1 MLFKSNIPTIPAKK
15 WTKLGPVLD
24 WILGASLA
32 HSILPAAFG
41 KLGLGSLQAAAG
53 GSNSSLAPA
62 NEYLDPALE
71 SDLTFSVMK
80 GKRFKASLELLRD
93 KERLATMWMF
103 ALAIEPLRYLSA
115 WWLRRARE
123 TDRSPSRIPLF
134 DMLLPECSPLQAAR
148 QYVATL
154 LHSDGG
160 DDRLV
165 LLWRYFGFP
174 SLTAWRAGRPAQ
186 IRTMRRFL
194 LVVDASLFRRHVQTF
209 RPLAWRILQLAD
221 PRVPNLAKDG
231 IAAEWNGASVCCL
244 TPGFARQLKQRG
256 VSGNKVRQPG
266 MWPEFFTQIARA
278 TSQQVEDLSGDMAAI
293 APDPTRRAR
302 HVSQISVWVRSWPK
316 PSCCMRLAG
325 SCSIR

>member
-1 MLFKSNIPTIPAKK
+1 MLSVAGPWLLNKLYSFTKLMRTAGLFAADCEGGERVAQVSRERGDSSSDPPKEVSQFSKEMMSYLRTHFKRFVKSGSERQQRRQLPGIDVQPDSGSESDGEGPQEPQDRGTLRYHRDLEAFFAMWNGTWWEDGVVHYCSGRGCCANRGATIDALARSAEAVLFKSNIPTIAANK

-115 WWLRRARE
+115 WWMRRARE

-154 LHSDGG
+154 
-160 DDRLV
+160 
-165 LLWRYFGFP
+165 
-174 SLTAWRAGRPAQ
+174 GR
-186 IRTMRRFL
+186 
-194 LVVDASLFRRHVQTF
+194 
-209 RPLAWRILQLAD
+209 
-221 PRVPNLAKDG
+221 
-231 IAAEWNGASVCCL
+231 
-244 TPGFARQLKQRG
+244 
-256 VSGNKVRQPG
+256 
-266 MWPEFFTQIARA
+266 
-278 TSQQVEDLSGDMAAI
+278 
-293 APDPTRRAR
+293 
-302 HVSQISVWVRSWPK
+302 
-316 PSCCMRLAG
+316 
-325 SCSIR
+325 